1 MTRAAKGNVFITG
14 AATGIGAAT
23 TRQLAEAGYQVFAG
37 VHQEA
42 GALARIPGVQSVA
55 IDVTDPSSVE
65 NAAKVVDEA
74 TGGDGLRA
82 VINNAGVIVQGP
94 LELVPA
100 SELRRQFEVNTL
112 GPAHVIQAFLPLLR
126 TGKGRIIN
134 ISAPTARVPVPFM
147 APIGGSKAA
156 LASFSDS
163 LRLELSAWGIPVTVI
178 EPGGTD
184 TAIFHKAETAARA
197 TLGAADPAKAALYSD
212 QLAAVAKAAA
222 RQKLGPADAV
232 AKTIV
237 AAVEAR
243 KPKRRYAAGSGTAI
257 LGVLAHVPASLAYS
271 RTKLAN
277 LLFSYELQ
285 RRHPELSVA
294 AVHPGMVRTDLG
306 RHWPRIQVAAMH
318 AMSISAR
325 KGAESVVS
333 LGTAPAVERG
343 AYYNRFTATRS
354 SPESYDP
361 DAGRRLWEITE
372 ALRGPFGQ

>member
-1 MTRAAKGNVFITG
+1 MTHAAKGNIFITG

-23 TRQLAEAGYQVFAG
+23 TRRLAEAGYRVFAG

-42 GALARIPGVQSVA
+42 GSLARIPGVQPVA
-55 IDVTDPSSVE
+55 IDVTDPSGVE
-65 NAAKVVDEA
+65 DAAKVVEEA
-74 TGGDGLRA
+74 TGGGGLRA

-100 SELRRQFEVNTL
+100 GELRRQFEVNTL

-163 LRLELSAWGIPVTVI
+163 LRLELGAWGIPVTVI

-184 TAIFHKAETAARA
+184 TDIFRKAETTAQAA
-197 TLGAADPAKAALYSD
+197 LGAADPAKAALYSD

-237 AAVEAR
+237 AAVEAGR
-243 KPKRRYAAGSGTAI
+243 PKRHYAAGSGTAI
-257 LGVLAHVPASLAYS
+257 FRVLAHVPTSL
-271 RTKLAN
+271 RERLIKTVFGLA
-277 LLFSYELQ
+277 
-285 RRHPELSVA
+285 
-294 AVHPGMVRTDLG
+294 
-306 RHWPRIQVAAMH
+306 
-318 AMSISAR
+318 
-325 KGAESVVS
+325 
-333 LGTAPAVERG
+333 
-343 AYYNRFTATRS
+343 
-354 SPESYDP
+354 
-361 DAGRRLWEITE
+361 
-372 ALRGPFGQ
+372 

>member
-1 MTRAAKGNVFITG
+1 MTQAAKGNVFITG

-23 TRQLAEAGYQVFAG
+23 TRRLAEAGYRVFAG

-42 GALARIPGVQSVA
+42 GSLARIPGVQPVA
-55 IDVTDPSSVE
+55 IDVTDPSGVE
-65 NAAKVVDEA
+65 DAAKVVDEA
-74 TGGDGLRA
+74 TGGGGLRA

-100 SELRRQFEVNTL
+100 AELRRQFEVNTL

-163 LRLELSAWGIPVTVI
+163 LRLELGAWGIPVTVI

-184 TAIFHKAETAARA
+184 TAIFRKAETAARA
-197 TLGAADPAKAALYSD
+197 TLGAADPAKTALYSD

-222 RQKLGPADAV
+222 KQKLGPADAV

-243 KPKRRYAAGSGTAI
+243 NPKRHYAAGSGTAVFA
-257 LGVLAHVPASLAYS
+257 VLAHVPASL
-271 RTKLAN
+271 RERLIKTVFGLA
-277 LLFSYELQ
+277 
-285 RRHPELSVA
+285 
-294 AVHPGMVRTDLG
+294 
-306 RHWPRIQVAAMH
+306 
-318 AMSISAR
+318 
-325 KGAESVVS
+325 
-333 LGTAPAVERG
+333 
-343 AYYNRFTATRS
+343 
-354 SPESYDP
+354 
-361 DAGRRLWEITE
+361 
-372 ALRGPFGQ
+372 

>member
-1 MTRAAKGNVFITG
+1 VTQATKGSVFITG

-23 TRQLAEAGYQVFAG
+23 TRRLAEVGYRVFAG
-37 VHQEA
+37 VHRDA
-42 GALARIPGVQSVA
+42 GSLAGIPGVQPVA
-55 IDVTDPSSVE
+55 IDVTDPSGIE

-74 TGGDGLRA
+74 TGGGGLRA

-100 SELRRQFEVNTL
+100 EELRRQFEVNTL

-163 LRLELSAWGIPVTVI
+163 LRLELGAWGIPVTVI

-184 TAIFHKAETAARA
+184 TAIFQKAETAARA

-212 QLAAVAKAAA
+212 QLAAVAKAVA
-222 RQKLGPADAV
+222 RQKLGPTEAV

-237 AAVEAR
+237 AAVEAG
-243 KPKRRYAAGSGTAI
+243 KPKRRYAAGSGTAVFA
-257 LGVLAHVPASLAYS
+257 VLAHAPASL
-271 RTKLAN
+271 RERLIKTVFGLA
-277 LLFSYELQ
+277 
-285 RRHPELSVA
+285 
-294 AVHPGMVRTDLG
+294 
-306 RHWPRIQVAAMH
+306 
-318 AMSISAR
+318 
-325 KGAESVVS
+325 
-333 LGTAPAVERG
+333 
-343 AYYNRFTATRS
+343 
-354 SPESYDP
+354 
-361 DAGRRLWEITE
+361 
-372 ALRGPFGQ
+372 